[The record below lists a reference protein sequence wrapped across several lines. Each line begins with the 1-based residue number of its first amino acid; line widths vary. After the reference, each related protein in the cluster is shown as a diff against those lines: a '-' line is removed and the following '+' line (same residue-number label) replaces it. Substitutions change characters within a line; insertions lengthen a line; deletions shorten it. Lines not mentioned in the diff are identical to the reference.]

1 MIEFAEK
8 RDIAELTALWQTVFD
23 EDKEVCE
30 IFFESVFP
38 LSRALIYRENGEIVS
53 SLFLL
58 NCSLGEFAGLC
69 IYCAMTRSDFRGKG
83 YMKKLLSFADGYRKE
98 KQLDFLF
105 LVPAE
110 ESLFEYYKKCGFE
123 KFGNKQTAKVV
134 DFAESSLDISSCSPE
149 EYIFKRESLLRDTA
163 KLTLPAETVK
173 YWVESCYR
181 YGGEAVYTDGACGL
195 IFSDAEET
203 SIRDLVGSEEGISRI
218 LLYAKRKYSG
228 NSLNADGRNLSF
240 LKNFKAVPAAM
251 VKTENKEIIKD
262 NYYIGITLE

>member
-1 MIEFAEK
+1 MIEFAEN
-8 RDIAELTALWQTVFD
+8 RDIPELTALWQTVFD

-38 LSRALIYRENGEIVS
+38 LSRALIYRENGEIAV

-58 NCSLGEFAGLC
+58 NCSLGEFSGLC
-69 IYCAMTRSDFRGKG
+69 IYCAMTRSDFRGRG

-110 ESLFEYYKKCGFE
+110 EGLFGYYKQCGFE
-123 KFGNKQTAKVV
+123 EFGSKQTASVEA
-134 DFAESSLDISSCSPE
+134 FAEAPLNISGCSPE
-149 EYIFKRESLLRDTA
+149 EYILKRDSILKDTA
-163 KLTLPAETVK
+163 RLTLPAETVK

-203 SIRDLVGSEEGISRI
+203 SIRDLVGDEEGIRRI
-218 LLYAKRKYSG
+218 LLYAKKKYSVS
-228 NSLNADGRNLSF
+228 SLSADGRNLSF
-240 LKNFKAVPAAM
+240 LKSFKAVPAAM
-251 VKTENKEIIKD
+251 VKTENKEIIKG